1 MKRSIALLVV
11 ALAMLVGLPAS
22 AVTYDMQSLKGES
35 GFRIEIKSTITTADF
50 IVSPA
55 FGFQRVAFTK
65 GSAFEATAYACET
78 RTYVAAQCASVAT
91 LNATNSDIEIKTGRP
106 WIVYDVT
113 AAETGSNISYITSR
127 GHINSAGGS
136 GGSGGGVTVLAAAS
150 LPGTG
155 NPALTYRLTDATNGS
170 DCDNIGGGT
179 EQADC
184 RWNGTTYEP
193 TSQGTAGLANI
204 VEDLTPDLGGPLD
217 AASQPI
223 SNPSRIGVRNF
234 YVSSD
239 AELATALTALD
250 AGIGQNKQTGG
261 TIYFEG
267 GQYSMSS
274 ARALCGDGTAATGRN
289 GVRLVGV
296 GSGYGPANASEFP
309 NGGTVISWTGAG
321 GPMFTVGACS
331 LEVEGI
337 AIDGNGAAA
346 NAFDFLDSSGAPIK
360 VSMRGVS
367 MYGFTGFAIQGAQ
380 GGQFDEST
388 FENVYIDR
396 SAGAI
401 QIADS
406 QSIGMTLGPKFQVT
420 SMTGSGP
427 FIDVLEGSVLM
438 KDSYC
443 GLTANGQTCIH
454 FGELAN
460 QLRIENVQMEG
471 PGFTGLVFIDAD
483 DGGVNQTMRELLVN
497 DTQFIINSAG
507 STALDFYGRGN
518 VEWRNNNLVDTDSG
532 TPDTLAVTIDR
543 DAGASTNRLTAYVQ
557 NNWFSNGVGMA
568 TFPSR
573 WLPTIDT
580 TVDVQSA
587 VYSAN
592 TLPATC
598 SWWEVAKDA
607 DAGTGSELYTCSGG
621 TFVRAG
627 SLVGGDISHNGNYV
641 IRVDAD
647 SSASNGQ
654 FSVLDSANNVLLSLA
669 ESASGLGANMIGPL
683 LMTGNITA
691 TGTTFTLGSIAANRG
706 SIVLY
711 GGNAAGGLPI
721 NVYRVRA
728 PLTGSSDLDFYLPN
742 TAGTSGHALSTDG
755 SGNTSW
761 ADYATQAELD
771 AKSVPTTT
779 DNRILRADGTTGDV
793 QESAASVD
801 DTGNISTPGSI
812 ASTAGADDSGRK
824 VVLQQ
829 NTSALGAPGTEE
841 CALGFVD
848 TVLHQH
854 CNGGSLTAVGGGGG
868 LAAGSQRAALRAKP
882 IYYNDFT
889 GGQTVNLGREMM
901 DWLDLSQIST
911 GTTVQVGDDFT
922 VIPQENHPGLVAI
935 RANAAGTANSGILIS
950 TAFQGAGT
958 GHIDLDG
965 GEVAEWIFTIQET
978 TGIIARAGFH
988 DAGSATAPDNGIYI
1002 ELNGDLDADCIAAN
1016 GGTRT
1021 TNTTFA
1027 TLSADTFYRFEV
1039 EVNSDKTSATCKIF
1053 NEAGTQVGSTSTVST
1068 NLPADNAITNFAL
1081 AVTHTAGSA
1090 NLHLAWVDWAALE
1103 FTRSLVR

>member
-1 MKRSIALLVV
+1 VSRILVFLLLMV
-11 ALAMLVGLPAS
+11 LASPAWAAPS
-22 AVTYDMQSLKGES
+22 VTQGGGTKSQSY
-35 GFRIEIKSTITTADF
+35 TITILQGDTSDSKALPVDG
-50 IVSPA
+50 ICTVRA
-55 FGFQRVAFTK
+55 RIA
-65 GSAFEATAYACET
+65 GSDVVEVWGVNAVATA
-78 RTYVAAQCASVAT
+78 AT
-91 LNATNSDIEIKTGRP
+91 SGTQVGTD
-106 WIVYDVT
+106 
-113 AAETGSNISYITSR
+113 ITSSTTIPIVER
-127 GHINSAGGS
+127 PGTFFWKVKGITATTGGS
-136 GGSGGGVTVLAAAS
+136 QVQIDCNPLHSSGSGGGGVTLVTVPG

-155 NPALTYRLTDATNGS
+155 DPAITYRITNATDGA
-170 DCDNIGGGT
+170 DCDNVGGGT

-193 TSQGTAGLANI
+193 TSQGTAGLANVGDDI
-204 VEDLTPDLGGPLD
+204 DPEIGGPLD
-217 AASQPI
+217 VQSNPI
-223 SNPSRIGVRNF
+223 DNPSRIGVRNF

-274 ARALCGDGTAATGRN
+274 VRALCGDGTAATGRN

-296 GSGYGPANASEFP
+296 GGGYGPANASEFP

-331 LEVEGI
+331 LEIEGM

-360 VSMRGVS
+360 IAMRGVS
-367 MYGFTGFAIQGAQ
+367 MYGFTGFALQGAQ

-388 FENVYIDR
+388 FENVYIER

-420 SMTGSGP
+420 NMTGSGP

-443 GLTANGQTCIH
+443 GLTANGQTCVH

-483 DGGVNQTMRELLVN
+483 DGGTNQTMRELLVN
-497 DTQFIINSAG
+497 DTQFIINGAG

-518 VEWRNNNLVDTDSG
+518 VEWRNNNMVDTDSG
-532 TPDTLAVTIDR
+532 SPDTLAVTIDR

-598 SWWEVAKDA
+598 AWWEVAKNSS
-607 DAGTGSELYTCSGG
+607 AGNGAELYTCSGG

-647 SSASNGQ
+647 SSVSNGQ

-711 GGNAAGGLPI
+711 GGNAAAGLPI

-728 PLTGSSDLDFYLPN
+728 PLTGSADLDFYLPN
-742 TAGTSGHALSTDG
+742 TAGTSGHGLITDG
-755 SGNTSW
+755 SGTTSW
-761 ADYATQAELD
+761 ADMASQSELD
-771 AKSVPTTT
+771 AKSAATTN
-779 DNRILRADGTTGDV
+779 DNRILRADGASGDV

-868 LAAGSQRAALRAKP
+868 SAK
-882 IYYNDFT
+882 
-889 GGQTVNLGREMM
+889 
-901 DWLDLSQIST
+901 
-911 GTTVQVGDDFT
+911 
-922 VIPQENHPGLVAI
+922 ACI
-935 RANAAGTANSGILIS
+935 RANGTRSLPNDTAENALFNSPTNGRITLATGVYEVSGMIGITGMSATSGNGNIDLV
-950 TAFQGAGT
+950 GAGT
-958 GHIDLDG
+958 VTAEDWLVHTIGVDNSSPLAIGNAQNG
-965 GEVAEWIFTIQET
+965 GVFQAQDSGTLVVAGA
-978 TGIIARAGFH
+978 TGSGVFFQLRGMF
-988 DAGSATAPDNGIYI
+988 DATA
-1002 ELNGDLDADCIAAN
+1002 
-1016 GGTRT
+1016 GGTAIPSFRQAT
-1021 TNTTFA
+1021 ASAA
-1027 TLSADTFYRFEV
+1027 TLASGSYICYERV
-1039 EVNSDKTSATCKIF
+1039 GATG
-1053 NEAGTQVGSTSTVST
+1053 AASMGGTW
-1068 NLPADNAITNFAL
+1068 D
-1081 AVTHTAGSA
+1081 
-1090 NLHLAWVDWAALE
+1090 
-1103 FTRSLVR
+1103 